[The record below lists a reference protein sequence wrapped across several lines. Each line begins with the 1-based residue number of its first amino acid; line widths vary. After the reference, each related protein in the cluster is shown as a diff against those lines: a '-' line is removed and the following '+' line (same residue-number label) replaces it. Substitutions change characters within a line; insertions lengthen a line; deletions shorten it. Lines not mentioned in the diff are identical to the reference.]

1 MDGRPNRSDGAAF
14 SNPAYSVNAGLK
26 SLMHDDIR

>member
-14 SNPAYSVNAGLK
+14 SNPAYSVNAGLNVPYV
-26 SLMHDDIR
+26 